1 TRKPSESAQ
10 PAARVRAADRTGPDE
25 SARGEVSDYD
35 RTTLPSRPNAS
46 PTTAPIRTHHA
57 HTPTASTLKR
67 SGHTRT
73 PRTRTK
79 GTQQVGLVR
88 PNPLNNPK
96 PADIKNDRPTSGK
109 GNAHAHSGDWPG
121 KRGRVR
127 S

>member
-35 RTTLPSRPNAS
+35 RTTLPSWPNAS

-67 SGHTRT
+67 SGRTQT
-73 PRTRTK
+73 PRTKTK
-79 GTQQVGLVR
+79 GTQQVGLAR
-88 PNPLNNPK
+88 PNPLNKHK
-96 PADIKNDRPTSGK
+96 PADVRQGQRARALGRPARQTR
-109 GNAHAHSGDWPG
+109 P
-121 KRGRVR
+121 R
-127 S
+127 